1 MPDFGSFRGFGEKLA
16 QGQTPT
22 QLGKIGSESFGFTGL
37 LDLYPNAAAA
47 YSVRKLR
54 LAYTG
59 SAIRVRRASDN
70 TEQDIG
76 FVNNVLDTS
85 SLTSFCSGTN
95 GFVTTWYDQSGN
107 TRNATQTTAAN
118 QPQIVSSGS
127 VLNKN
132 GKPAL
137 TFNKSNS
144 NRLVSSFGQALTSQ
158 SSFAVISID
167 STTDSYGRIFSQS
180 GNGNDNDS
188 NNYIPIIRRDSST
201 TVESYL
207 SGDAAGVSFT
217 YSTQFFL
224 SSIHSGSLITNQ
236 LNNNTANTAIKNL
249 NFTVNKIAIG
259 GLTTTTIGSGYLN
272 GEIQELITYYSDEL
286 LNRSGFATN
295 INTYYAIY

>member
-1 MPDFGSFRGFGEKLA
+1 MPDFGIFRGFGEKLA

-59 SAIRVRRASDN
+59 SAIRVRNASN
-70 TEQDIG
+70 AEADIG
-76 FVNNVLDTS
+76 FVNNVLDTA
-85 SLTSFCSGTN
+85 SLLSHCGSGN

-107 TRNATQTTAAN
+107 GRDATQTTAAN

-144 NRLVSSFGQALTSQ
+144 NRLVSSFGQTLTSQ

-188 NNYIPIIRRDSST
+188 NNYIPIIRRGSST

-207 SGDAAGVSFT
+207 SGDAAEVSFT
-217 YSTQFFL
+217 NSTQFFL

-249 NFTVNKIAIG
+249 NSTVNKIAIG
-259 GLTTTTIGSGYLN
+259 GLTTTTIGTGYLN
-272 GEIQELITYYSDEL
+272 GEIQEIITYYSDEL

-295 INTYYAIY
+295 INTYYGIY